1 MNRLL
6 ITLALILL
14 VFLLLRAARRGASR
28 GDRHSGTAAS
38 RRTERGAPR
47 ALVCGACGTQFAPD
61 AQGWICPKCGK

>member
-1 MNRLL
+1 MNRVLL
-6 ITLALILL
+6 TIAIILL
-14 VFLLLRAARRGASR
+14 VFLLLRAARRAASR
-28 GDRHSGTAAS
+28 GDRHSGTAP